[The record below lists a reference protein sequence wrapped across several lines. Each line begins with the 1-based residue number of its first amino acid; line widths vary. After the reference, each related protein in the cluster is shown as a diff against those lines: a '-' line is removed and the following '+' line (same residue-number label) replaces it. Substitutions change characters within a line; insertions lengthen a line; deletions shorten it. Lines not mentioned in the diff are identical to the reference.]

1 LNASYSAV
9 DNEATVVPDA
19 LAVPP
24 LVGWQSLDAT
34 TGLDPMPTLTWLTPS
49 EVAEFKLAAS
59 FKAAA
64 NQNLRVLCVAADDI
78 VEDQQPGGGLEVSYQ
93 RADLIS
99 PNALQGGSSIRGEE
113 LRNVEGA
120 LRTRKKILLICQG
133 DEASARRMWSAARAP
148 AVSNLPVTGSDYASC
163 LHGHFL
169 HARCFQVGKTKREG
183 RGID

>member
-1 LNASYSAV
+1 M
-9 DNEATVVPDA
+9 E
-19 LAVPP
+19 PP
-24 LVGWQSLDAT
+24 LLGWQKLDEC
-34 TGLDPMPTLTWLTPS
+34 GLDPMPTLTWLTPS
-49 EVAEFKLAAS
+49 EVAKFKLAAS

-64 NQNLRVLCVAADDI
+64 NQNLRILCIEADA
-78 VEDQQPGGGLEVSYQ
+78 EPGDLPVSY
-93 RADLIS
+93 RPTDLITLDAS
-99 PNALQGGSSIRGEE
+99 KGGIGGSGEE

-120 LRTRKKILLICQG
+120 LRTRKETLLICQG

-148 AVSNLPVTGSDYASC
+148 AASNLPVTGSDYASC